1 MTSECEVCDQT
12 KIPNS
17 SKSGCF
23 KPPFDQCLRV
33 YDEDHFRCQE
43 CLDND
48 HFYLVSRVGGEQA
61 CVPRR
66 NRDYSTKCLEYFPES
81 KYCKKCAS
89 GLILSFDGCVLED
102 FGDGQEAILQ
112 ENENDQ

>member
-23 KPPFDQCLRV
+23 KPPFDQCRIV
-33 YDEDHFRCQE
+33 DDEDLSRCQE
-43 CLDND
+43 CQYND
-48 HFYLVSRVGGEQA
+48 HFYLVSRGGEQS
-61 CVPRR
+61 CVPRL
-66 NRDYSTKCLEYFPES
+66 NKDYSTKCLEYFPDS

-89 GLILSFDGCVLED
+89 GLILSLDGCVLED

-112 ENENDQ
+112 ENEDYQ